1 MGFNDAEGIRV
12 RGGARTYFGQNDPWR
27 LEGFVAYG
35 FKDKKFK
42 HGLSGKFL
50 LDRKTRL
57 ILSGGH
63 RRDIEQLGISLTS
76 TTDVLGR
83 SIASSALFTVGA
95 NNRLSNINLST
106 FHAEVEPWN
115 NIRIRFGASFRT
127 LSSALPDAFS
137 LDYLDP
143 DSPTGISSEIKQF
156 ELNTTL
162 IYTPGKKTIG
172 YGVERRTINDDYST
186 FIVNYTQGL
195 KGPFQSNFDFDK
207 IQFSYYQPWKLGAFG
222 RLFSTLEMGKTFEPV
237 PLGLLSIIPGNQTIW
252 TIYNTFPN
260 LNFYE
265 FVTDTYIT
273 LHLEHNFNG
282 RIFAR
287 IPFLRK
293 LNLREI
299 VGIRGA
305 WGELSDE
312 NILLSSPTNIPLQAP
327 TENIY
332 WEYSFGIGNIFKI
345 FRIDFN
351 FRGNYLDNPGAR
363 TFGVKGTFGFSF

>member
-1 MGFNDAEGIRV
+1 
-12 RGGARTYFGQNDPWR
+12 
-27 LEGFVAYG
+27 
-35 FKDKKFK
+35 
-42 HGLSGKFL
+42 
-50 LDRKTRL
+50 
-57 ILSGGH
+57 
-63 RRDIEQLGISLTS
+63 
-76 TTDVLGR
+76 
-83 SIASSALFTVGA
+83 
-95 NNRLSNINLST
+95 
-106 FHAEVEPWN
+106 
-115 NIRIRFGASFRT
+115 
-127 LSSALPDAFS
+127 
-137 LDYLDP
+137 
-143 DSPTGISSEIKQF
+143 
-156 ELNTTL
+156 
-162 IYTPGKKTIG
+162 
-172 YGVERRTINDDYST
+172 
-186 FIVNYTQGL
+186 
-195 KGPFQSNFDFDK
+195 
-207 IQFSYYQPWKLGAFG
+207 
-222 RLFSTLEMGKTFEPV
+222 MGKTFEPV
-237 PLGLLSIIPGNQTIW
+237 PLGLLSVIPGNQTIW

-265 FVTDTYIT
+265 FVTDTYVT